1 MPGPLEPAG
10 TSVKRKSILD
20 HGDVAPLHPLPAV
33 TALDHA
39 LAAVMNLGL
48 EAVMI
53 PGLEA
58 VMIPALSV
66 DKKRRV
72 ESQRSEH
79 HVLRLPE
86 RTKDRQCA
94 GS

>member
-20 HGDVAPLHPLPAV
+20 HGDVAPLHPLPDV

-39 LAAVMNLGL
+39 LA
-48 EAVMI
+48 AVMI

>member
-39 LAAVMNLGL
+39 LEAVMSLGL
-48 EAVMI
+48 EAVMNH
-53 PGLEA
+53 
-58 VMIPALSV
+58 ALSV